1 MKKTLLILGAVVL
14 LTALLFLTGTGEKAP
29 QEQSLGETTAYIET
43 EEAEPSVTAEP
54 TEEETLPKLPDS
66 VLYYGEILKILT
78 DEQGKPGKLSMDSQ
92 RSGPYIMNLSD
103 KTVFLDSGERTS
115 FDPSILK
122 EGDRVYV
129 FMSPIS
135 FRSMPPQ
142 SSALAVIRNIHM
154 DAGCA
159 MYHEIES
166 LQEKNGQLFITTD
179 NGEKTLLADENTELL
194 TYAGEKAGQADL
206 KAGGFLMAWYWD
218 RGEEILHPSH
228 LMILP
233 E

>member
-1 MKKTLLILGAVVL
+1 MKKTLLILGAM
-14 LTALLFLTGTGEKAP
+14 ALLAALLITFGTGKKAD
-29 QEQSLGETTAYIET
+29 QEPGASEPAAYSEET
-43 EEAEPSVTAEP
+43 EESAVTETAEP
-54 TEEETLPKLPDS
+54 TEEANPKLPDS
-66 VLYYGEILKILT
+66 VLYYGEILKILA
-78 DEQGKPGKLSMDSQ
+78 DDQGKPGKLSMDSQ

-142 SSALAVIRNIHM
+142 STAFAVVRNIPM

-159 MYHEIES
+159 MYHEIEA
-166 LQEKNGQLFITTD
+166 LREENGQLFITTD
-179 NGEKTLLADENTELL
+179 NGEKTLMADENTEFF
-194 TYAGEKAGQADL
+194 TYAGEKADPAAL
-206 KAGGFLMAWYWD
+206 KVGGFLMAWYWD
-218 RGEEILHPSH
+218 RGEEILHASH